1 MSAALGEGL
10 KRLVPEGKYQSNLAN
25 EWVDLWSKRYRGT
38 PVPSVETVEARLRE
52 CLLGRLPG
60 IRFLFQDE
68 ARRALTFDV
77 FAAPDHERERL
88 GGLAAR
94 ALSTEGPVRLVVDV
108 ASGPQDGARAESLWE
123 GLHRL
128 LFGPDTLTPMA
139 IVLTEAQYE
148 KLPRSFDEL
157 VGLVRFE
164 KVAHLE
170 AARQRVE
177 ELAADPAA
185 PLVASPRPRHPFER
199 WAALR
204 VEGDVALGP
213 ADAIA
218 VMQARG
224 SLDALPR
231 VTKPLSRI
239 ASPDGDKDLPTSDP
253 PRLRKLAIAL
263 CRGQVYLTPDW
274 GPAARA
280 TSAGDQEA
288 PPVGVTRRL
297 SWARQLGVEAC
308 ATEEEWSTALPKRLA
323 PVPVLEQSLL
333 PHVLR
338 HAAYTPDPV
347 VVLDGNLLHAVNPS
361 AHVRAELLGLAVEE
375 HLVPPTR
382 RTNVEA
388 YFAAAAALTPDALLD
403 DPFLERLTA
412 TFIADEE
419 DARVFG
425 LARTALLFWDRPRV
439 AVRVPVPA
447 WREAMRGLLASP
459 AATPATLRLEGKA
472 GDPSS
477 RERPREGHERPWS
490 HFLRA
495 SALLPEGEPWLGPLT
510 AITARRE
517 APLWVVCPKDSHVP
531 GAERAAEKTVE
542 IPFLGDQ
549 PARWADELVAGLAPR
564 LVRGQ
569 AFRTASAPV
578 VLSARHATKVV
589 IDPWLW
595 DAADRELAFVLH
607 ALRQAVRDEGSNELP
622 LPNGNVLLGIGQGI
636 FAEIA
641 MREDASVAAR
651 PLEASLFH
659 PFDASMHRQLPLD
672 GTLSFVPLVWSQ
684 PDAARSSVQAR
695 SGLQLPHAL
704 YLAGQGVRAD
714 IRFHASLLLAPSAS
728 LPSLATSA
736 AALGR

>member
-10 KRLVPEGKYQSNLAN
+10 KRLVPEGKYQSTLAN

-38 PVPSVETVEARLRE
+38 PVPSVETVEARIRE

-77 FAAPDHERERL
+77 FNAPEPERARL
-88 GGLAAR
+88 GDLAAR
-94 ALSTEGPVRLVVDV
+94 ALWVDGPLRLVVDV
-108 ASGPQDGARAESLWE
+108 ASGPQDGARAEALWE

-157 VGLVRFE
+157 SGLVRFE
-164 KVAHLE
+164 KVAHAE
-170 AARQRVE
+170 AARLRVE
-177 ELAADPAA
+177 ELAADPAS
-185 PLVASPRPRHPFER
+185 PLIASPRPRHPFER

-218 VMQARG
+218 TVQARG
-224 SLDALPR
+224 VLDGLPR
-231 VTKPLSRI
+231 VIKPLSRI
-239 ASPDGDKDLPTSDP
+239 ATPDGEKDLPTSDP
-253 PRLRKLAIAL
+253 PRLRKLAVAL
-263 CRGQVYLTPDW
+263 SRGQVYLTPDW

-280 TSAGDQEA
+280 TSAGDQDA

-338 HAAYTPDPV
+338 HAAYTSDPV

-361 AHVRAELLGLAVEE
+361 PHVRAELLGLAVEE
-375 HLVPPTR
+375 HAVAPTR
-382 RTNVEA
+382 RSKIEA
-388 YFAAAAALTPDALLD
+388 YFAAAAALTPDALLG
-403 DPFLERLTA
+403 DPFLERLTGA
-412 TFIADEE
+412 FIEDEE

-425 LARTALLFWDRPRV
+425 LARTALLFWDRPRH
-439 AVRVPVPA
+439 APRITVPT
-447 WREAMRGLLASP
+447 WRHALQTLLASP
-459 AATPATLRLEGKA
+459 AATPATLRLEGRA
-472 GDPSS
+472 SDPQS

-510 AITARRE
+510 SITARRD

-542 IPFLGDQ
+542 IPFLGDLA
-549 PARWADELVAGLAPR
+549 ARWTDELVSGLAPR

-569 AFRTASAPV
+569 TYRTASAPI
-578 VLSARHATKVV
+578 VLSARHATKVL

-607 ALRQAVRDEGSNELP
+607 ALRQAVRDESSSELP
-622 LPNGNVLLGIGQGI
+622 LPNGNVLLGVGQGV

-641 MREDASVAAR
+641 VREDPSVAAQ
-651 PLEASLFH
+651 PLEASLFQ
-659 PFDASMHRQLPLD
+659 PFDASMHRQLPPD
-672 GTLSFVPLVWSQ
+672 GFLSFVPLRWSQ
-684 PDAARSSVQAR
+684 PDAARGTAQAR
-695 SGLQLPHAL
+695 SGLQLPHAV
-704 YLAGQGVRAD
+704 YLAGEGVRAD
-714 IRFHASLLLAPSAS
+714 IRFHASPLLARSTS
-728 LPSLATSA
+728 SA
-736 AALGR
+736 AFGAGPGR